1 MAAGFPCEIVRA
13 EVDSGFSK
21 EQLVDVFI
29 RNGKT
34 VCEELAGDTSQAC
47 SSLKPFQEKNLHD
60 YSTLLIVQ
68 WLWSENWE
76 PQ

>member
-34 VCEELAGDTSQAC
+34 LSRSWLVITHRHV
-47 SSLKPFQEKNLHD
+47 LH
-60 YSTLLIVQ
+60 
-68 WLWSENWE
+68 
-76 PQ
+76 